1 MPAEPRYLLDSNI
14 AIYLL
19 DGSSL
24 AAANRLAA
32 CEVGS
37 VITSSICLA
46 EIMVRLTPVQ
56 SERLPLFLNHIAVAP
71 FDAAAARTY
80 AGLPFKRLS
89 FDRLIAAHAHSLGLV
104 VITADIDDF
113 SDVPGL
119 KVENWTL
126 A

>member
-1 MPAEPRYLLDSNI
+1 MAAEPRYLLDSNI

-19 DGSSL
+19 GGLSL

-46 EIMVRLTPVQ
+46 QIMVRLTPAQ
-56 SERLPLFLNHIAVAP
+56 SERLPLFLDHIAAAP
-71 FDAAAARTY
+71 FDTAAAQTY
-80 AGLPFKRLS
+80 AGLPSKRHS
-89 FDRLIAAHAHSLGLV
+89 FDRLIAAHALSLGLV
-104 VITADIDDF
+104 LITANTADFYDIA
-113 SDVPGL
+113 GL
-119 KVENWTL
+119 RVEDWML